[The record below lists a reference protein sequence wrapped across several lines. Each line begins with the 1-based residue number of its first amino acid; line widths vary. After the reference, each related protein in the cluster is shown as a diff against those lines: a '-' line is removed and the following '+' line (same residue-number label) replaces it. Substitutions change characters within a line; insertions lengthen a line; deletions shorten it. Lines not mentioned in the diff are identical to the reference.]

1 MFAIEYKNEIW
12 REDAACAE
20 LGVPTGIFFSEDL
33 GDIAR
38 AKRICADC
46 PSLTLCL
53 EAAIDRNEPWGVWG
67 GQLFR
72 KGKIDHLAEKKEVN
86 MAIGLSTWFKTTFL
100 GYEEKKIR
108 TRDED
113 GKYVG
118 DDKSTPDIN
127 EAYTTVAIK
136 PKKDK

>member
-1 MFAIEYKNEIW
+1 M
-12 REDAACAE
+12 
-20 LGVPTGIFFSEDL
+20 
-33 GDIAR
+33 
-38 AKRICADC
+38 
-46 PSLTLCL
+46 
-53 EAAIDRNEPWGVWG
+53 
-67 GQLFR
+67 FR

-118 DDKSTPDIN
+118 DDKSTPDVN
-127 EAYTTVAIK
+127 EAYTTVTVRT
-136 PKKDK
+136 KKK